1 MFCPNKRFY
10 ELKVGGGA
18 NYALCHNHSLNL
30 HYKAHQLTCYKD
42 SQNSTLLQ
50 DKIQKRNNSLNITN
64 ICLGSISW
72 LKEFRIRKG
81 CIQRDLKEDRIA
93 TEHSTE
99 RKSSGE
105 QDIVHMHSKWV

>member
-42 SQNSTLLQ
+42 SQNLTPLQ
-50 DKIQKRNNSLNITN
+50 DNI
-64 ICLGSISW
+64 
-72 LKEFRIRKG
+72 
-81 CIQRDLKEDRIA
+81 
-93 TEHSTE
+93 
-99 RKSSGE
+99 
-105 QDIVHMHSKWV
+105 